1 MSAYV
6 VAEVEVTNPA
16 VYEDYR
22 KLVPATIAEYGGK
35 YLVRG
40 GTVEVKE
47 GGWTPKR
54 LVVLE
59 FASMDQAQKWYHS
72 PEYAP
77 ALAIRLKAARSKVL
91 LVEGT
96 SA

>member
-6 VAEVEVTNPA
+6 IAEIDVHNP
-16 VYEDYR
+16 ELFEEYR
-22 KLVPATIAEYGGK
+22 KLVPATIAKYGGK

-40 GTVEVKE
+40 GATDSKE
-47 GGWTPKR
+47 GGWRPAR

-59 FASMDQAQKWYHS
+59 FPSMEQAKKWYHS

-77 ALAIRLKAARSKVL
+77 ALAIRLKAANGKMIL
-91 LVEGT
+91 AEGV
-96 SA
+96 